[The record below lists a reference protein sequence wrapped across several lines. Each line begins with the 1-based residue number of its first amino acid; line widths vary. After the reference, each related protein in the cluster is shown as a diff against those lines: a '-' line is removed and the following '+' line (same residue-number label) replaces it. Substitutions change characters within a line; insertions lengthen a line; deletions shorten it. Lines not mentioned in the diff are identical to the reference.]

1 MQFNH
6 RPRWLFAT
14 ATAIVLTVVTLPGAA
29 EASAG
34 PVIDPDQQYAAFLA
48 EQKADGSWAG
58 SADPGAKAK
67 ARATDLAA
75 FPKLTDRQLA
85 AMKASTPK
93 VALAGTAAP
102 ATVQS
107 VQVTPAG
114 TSVTTYLP
122 VPGVTPEQLADNLRA
137 GGKTSVRVVQP
148 AASGGVSL
156 MAASDC
162 SYGYAT
168 TLSCPVSYWRN
179 EGWEDP
185 YVRFNDHSGSSWPV
199 SKAVPKWNTVQN
211 IDSEYHFNSCS
222 SVSGSRCV
230 NVFSGNYGATGWTGR
245 TTLYYVSGTSGAFS
259 DSGAQIQL
267 NDYYDPATY
276 GFTRNNVATHE
287 VGHALGLGHN
297 GYSDDVLYY
306 ISNTREDIGGQNP
319 VLLAS
324 IYSVTR

>member
-1 MQFNH
+1 M
-6 RPRWLFAT
+6 AT
-14 ATAIVLTVVTLPGAA
+14 ATTVVLTVVTLPVAA
-29 EASAG
+29 SASAG

-48 EQKADGSWAG
+48 EKKADGSWAG
-58 SADPGAKAK
+58 SADPGDKAK
-67 ARATDLAA
+67 APATDLAA

-85 AMKASTPK
+85 AMKAATPK
-93 VALAGTAAP
+93 VAASGTEAP

-107 VQVTPAG
+107 VKVTAEG

-122 VPGVTPEQLADNLRA
+122 APGVTPDQLAGNLRSRGQA
-137 GGKTSVRVVQP
+137 SVRVVRP
-148 AASGGVSL
+148 AAADGVSL

-168 TLSCPVSYWRN
+168 TFSCPVSYWRN

-230 NVFSGNYGATGWTGR
+230 DVFSGNYGATGWTGL
-245 TTLYYVSGTSGAFS
+245 TTLYYASGSPGALS
-259 DSGAQIQL
+259 DSGAKIQL
-267 NDYYDPATY
+267 NDYYNPTTY

-297 GYSDDVLYY
+297 GYSGDVLYY
-306 ISNTREDIGGQNP
+306 VSNTREDIGGQNP
-319 VLLAS
+319 VLLAG
-324 IYSVTR
+324 IYSVSR